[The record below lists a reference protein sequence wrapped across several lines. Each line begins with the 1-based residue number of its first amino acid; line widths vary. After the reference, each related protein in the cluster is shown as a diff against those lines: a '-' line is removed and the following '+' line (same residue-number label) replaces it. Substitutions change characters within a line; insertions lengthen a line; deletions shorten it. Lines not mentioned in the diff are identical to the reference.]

1 MKTII
6 IRIWEILTTNF
17 WFLPLLII
25 LSAIASSYGLI
36 RLDRTVDVSDFPEF
50 YRLYYTS
57 GADGARAVLSTIASS
72 MMTVAGIVF
81 SITIVALTLASSQF
95 GPRLLRNFMSDRI
108 NQVVLGIYVA
118 TFTYCLLV
126 LRTVTNDEDLTFV
139 PHISVLFAM
148 ILAIAN
154 ILLLV
159 IYIHHISTSIQA
171 DYIIY
176 DVARALD
183 KNIEKLFPDDGEQ
196 VDSDAVLQSKLAS
209 QQASYPV
216 INNIFCTESGYLQ
229 AIDRE
234 NLLDLAQSVDLI
246 IFLDLLPGDFAVK
259 DQLLVK
265 ALSGKEELKDK
276 QEKKI
281 RSYFIFGQQR
291 TPTQDPE
298 FAINQLVEVA
308 VRALSPGINDPYT
321 AMACID
327 RLGATISKL
336 TSKKF
341 PPVLMADKKGE
352 VRLIG
357 KPILFSHMMDSAFNQ
372 IRLNGKSHAAVLIR
386 MMEIFNLIARLAKA
400 EDQQGAIVK
409 HAEMVKRASDEF
421 LSEPC
426 DKGELEEKFTQVI
439 RQSQSYSG

>member
-25 LSAIASSYGLI
+25 VAAIAVSYGLV
-36 RLDRTVDVSDFPEF
+36 RLDRTVDVADFPEF

-57 GADGARAVLSTIASS
+57 GAEGARAVLSTIASS

-118 TFTYCLLV
+118 TFTYCLVV
-126 LRTVTNDEDLTFV
+126 LRTVTNDEHLTFV
-139 PHISVLFAM
+139 PHLSVLFAM

-171 DYIIY
+171 DYIIS

-183 KNIEKLFPDDGEQ
+183 KNIAKLFPDDEEE
-196 VDSDAVLQSKLAS
+196 VDSDDALQKRLTS
-209 QQASYPV
+209 QQSSYPV
-216 INNIFCTESGYLQ
+216 INNIFCNESGYLQ
-229 AIDRE
+229 AIDRD
-234 NLLDLAQSVDLI
+234 NLLDLAQSADLI
-246 IFLDLLPGDFAVK
+246 IFFDLQPGDFAVK

-265 ALSGKEELKDK
+265 VLSGKELEKK
-276 QEKKI
+276 QHDKI
-281 RSYFIFGQQR
+281 RSYFIFGEHR

-308 VRALSPGINDPYT
+308 VRALSAGINDPYT

-341 PPVLMADKKGE
+341 PSVYRADKKGK
-352 VRLIG
+352 VRLIL
-357 KPILFSHMMDSAFNQ
+357 KPILFSYMMDGAFNQ

-386 MMEIFNLIARLAKA
+386 MMEIFNLIARLSKS
-400 EDQQGAIVK
+400 EDQQKVIIK
-409 HAEMVKRASDEF
+409 HAEMVKRAADEF
-421 LSEPC
+421 LSEPF
-426 DKGELEEKFTQVI
+426 DKDELDEKFRQVTKQL
-439 RQSQSYSG
+439 QS

>member
-6 IRIWEILTTNF
+6 IRTWEILTTSF

-25 LSAIASSYGLI
+25 ITAIAGSYGLI

-57 GADGARAVLSTIASS
+57 GAEGARAVLSTIASS

-95 GPRLLRNFMSDRI
+95 GPRLLRNFMSDRF

-126 LRTVTNDEDLTFV
+126 LRTVTNDENLTFV

-148 ILAIAN
+148 ILAITN

-171 DYIIY
+171 DYIIS
-176 DVARALD
+176 DVARVLD
-183 KNIEKLFPDDGEQ
+183 RDIAKLFPDDDEP
-196 VDSDAVLQSKLAS
+196 VDNDAVLQKKLTS
-209 QQASYPV
+209 QQAGYPV
-216 INNIFCTESGYLQ
+216 INNIFCTKSGYLQ

-234 NLLDLAQSVDLI
+234 NLLDLAQSADLI

-265 ALSGKEELKDK
+265 VRSGKEFEDK

-327 RLGATISKL
+327 RLGATVSNL
-336 TSKKF
+336 TNKKF
-341 PPVLMADKKGE
+341 PPVHIADKNGK

-357 KPILFSHMMDSAFNQ
+357 KPIRFSHMMDGAFNQ
-372 IRLNGKSHAAVLIR
+372 IRLNGKSHAAVLTR

-400 EDQQGAIVK
+400 EDQQRAIIK
-409 HAEMVKRASDEF
+409 HAKMVKRASDEF

-426 DKGELEEKFTQVI
+426 DKEELDEKFREVTKQL
-439 RQSQSYSG
+439 QSNPG